1 MPILT
6 SISINL
12 SAACYFVPAWSW
24 SDTVLQLDWLFAAS
38 QCLPL
43 LWKSLPSYVEHQG
56 QFLAPFRSTPPSA
69 TGYWLEPW
77 GPAISARTY
86 ITLYYHLIVNTNEC
100 ELRVDNE
107 IVKRTVMLSKS
118 LAMCLMMSL
127 CWEGWVWSSFL
138 ITTTLSATT
147 VSAKTCAV
155 QTQSDWTWAANIY
168 SPKRWFLPSLLESSS
183 TRPLRQVS
191 VTSAMLVAHLP
202 MAWMVAAA
210 NALSWLFT

>member
-1 MPILT
+1 MTILK
-6 SISINL
+6 SISIIL
-12 SAACYFVPAWSW
+12 GTACYFVPAWSW

-43 LWKSLPSYVEHQG
+43 LWKSLPSYVEHRG

-86 ITLYYHLIVNTNEC
+86 ITLYYHLNVNEC
-100 ELRVDNE
+100 ELRVVNK

-118 LAMCLMMSL
+118 LAMCLMISL

-155 QTQSDWTWAANIY
+155 QTQSDWTWAATANTY

-191 VTSAMLVAHLP
+191 ATSAMLVAHLP